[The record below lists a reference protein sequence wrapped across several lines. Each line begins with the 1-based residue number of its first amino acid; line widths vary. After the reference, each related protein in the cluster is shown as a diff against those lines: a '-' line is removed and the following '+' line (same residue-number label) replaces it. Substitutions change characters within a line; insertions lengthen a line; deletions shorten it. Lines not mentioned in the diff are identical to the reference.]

1 MSIGV
6 HRSGP
11 RPVPTSGLL
20 GPGSAGK
27 RLKIT
32 GFGVQ
37 SLGTPTRR
45 GCTLGG
51 NFKFVEGLKSV
62 ILGIWHTPGAPE
74 TLPRSWGASPPTFCQ
89 GLRAPGAAQTPKIAK
104 FRPSN
109 KFKISWPTKMQT
121 RKRPRVHLGTSGTP
135 GRPWEFPGVP
145 GVPQALPQIGYL
157 KAVWLDLFW
166 GGVFWEGPGRP
177 TEDLGEPPGASGA
190 PRARAKSLSDG
201 RPYRRA
207 TSAEPYKFTLG
218 TWRQS
223 GRICGVRF

>member
-74 TLPRSWGASPPTFCQ
+74 TLPRSWGASPPTFCK
-89 GLRAPGAAQTPKIAK
+89 GLRARPLARSLASPLCCWGPFCSFRFGSGPEDSPQTAFAFFIAP
-104 FRPSN
+104 FFELDP
-109 KFKISWPTKMQT
+109 
-121 RKRPRVHLGTSGTP
+121 L
-135 GRPWEFPGVP
+135 EGVP
-145 GVPQALPQIGYL
+145 G
-157 KAVWLDLFW
+157 
-166 GGVFWEGPGRP
+166 P
-177 TEDLGEPPGASGA
+177 TSP
-190 PRARAKSLSDG
+190 AKHVQTQMLNFNFYFAG
-201 RPYRRA
+201 
-207 TSAEPYKFTLG
+207 
-218 TWRQS
+218 
-223 GRICGVRF
+223 